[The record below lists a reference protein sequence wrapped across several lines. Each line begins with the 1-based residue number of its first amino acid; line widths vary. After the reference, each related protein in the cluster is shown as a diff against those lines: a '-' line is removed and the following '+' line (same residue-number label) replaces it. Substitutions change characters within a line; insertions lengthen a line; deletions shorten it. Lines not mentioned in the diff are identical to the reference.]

1 MTTARWY
8 AKTMIKDNNYL
19 TTFSKFSYWIW
30 WIKVETARKIIKDI
44 KLYNNDLYEKYFKD
58 HENLEDEELIEIL
71 KDNYKWTLYAWA
83 LIYNIKQIW
92 DLEWYSL
99 ENKPWIII
107 TLYNMWNSDKKIP
120 NDNPQI
126 WGSVIDIEEWKQ
138 MLYWEIWYII
148 YYYLKY
154 YF

>member
-1 MTTARWY
+1 M
-8 AKTMIKDNNYL
+8 
-19 TTFSKFSYWIW
+19 
-30 WIKVETARKIIKDI
+30 
-44 KLYNNDLYEKYFKD
+44 
-58 HENLEDEELIEIL
+58 
-71 KDNYKWTLYAWA
+71 
-83 LIYNIKQIW
+83 IYNIKQRW